1 MIPKSAVTAGLAGGL
16 VDYAIECF
24 IEHNSCRNIYYY
36 FRSDLV
42 KNFSNSSSTFCQ
54 YLTNIKRFRIVKSY
68 TLLC

>member
-36 FRSDLV
+36 FRSDL
-42 KNFSNSSSTFCQ
+42 
-54 YLTNIKRFRIVKSY
+54 
-68 TLLC
+68 